1 MNKMFWQGKTVFITG
16 HTGFK
21 GAWLSFWLNKMGAVV
36 TGFSD
41 SIPTSPSAFSAMGL
55 QQKITDI
62 RSDVRDLDALS
73 SAMSQTNP
81 DIVLHLAAQPFGD
94 PWV

>member
-1 MNKMFWQGKTVFITG
+1 
-16 HTGFK
+16 
-21 GAWLSFWLNKMGAVV
+21 MGAVV

-81 DIVLHLAAQPFGD
+81 DIVLHLAAQPLVIPGFED
-94 PWV
+94 PVGTYSTNVMGTVNLLKQ